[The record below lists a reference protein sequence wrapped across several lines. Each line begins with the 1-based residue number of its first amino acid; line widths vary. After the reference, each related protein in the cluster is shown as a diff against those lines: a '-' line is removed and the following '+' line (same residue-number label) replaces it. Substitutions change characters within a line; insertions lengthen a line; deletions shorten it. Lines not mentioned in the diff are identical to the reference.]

1 MKTFILKAVE
11 RLRNYSQKLD
21 AKAIL
26 FEKSWEVF
34 NETGDKELMIFR
46 TNSELLISRNGIVQ
60 KGKWELLDIAN
71 LLIDVDNKSYLLNAA
86 YIEEKFLALKLDGTQ
101 QFMVMIETDMKN
113 RFSMNSIN
121 AIEQYLEDR
130 YKRIEAEKAEQKRLE
145 EQKRKQLEAAI
156 AEQRRREAIRQS
168 EIERELVMK
177 ERSEAQR
184 RREQAQMEVQKA
196 EEEREYQEKARERY
210 EGYRKEWL
218 RKGAVKDYILQK
230 FGRIFIFIF
239 CIVSPI
245 VFVILSLFTPLLN
258 DIYSGNNIESLS
270 VLIFIPVYF
279 IFYFIG
285 EDEYDQAM
293 QNYEDYKEYK
303 KNGEYD

>member
-11 RLRNYSQKLD
+11 RLKNYSQKLD

-34 NETGDKELMIFR
+34 NETGDKELLIFR

-86 YIEEKFLALKLDGTQ
+86 YIEEKFLALKLDGTN

-121 AIEQYLEDR
+121 AVEQYLEDR
-130 YKRIEAEKAEQKRLE
+130 YKRIEEGRAEERRL
-145 EQKRKQLEAAI
+145 
-156 AEQRRREAIRQS
+156 EAIRQS
-168 EIERELVMK
+168 QIEKELVMK

-184 RREQAQMEVQKA
+184 KRELDRIAYQKA
-196 EEEREYQEKARERY
+196 KEEEAEARAKRKEEAERAKEEEADAKAYAKAVAERRKW
-210 EGYRKEWL
+210 ESDPERLIEAKAKYRKHIFYLIIASIFTIIALAVPFVAILWL
-218 RKGAVKDYILQK
+218 NDKNPELEARLMLGGFLVFGIFLYILTK
-230 FGRIFIFIF
+230 VR
-239 CIVSPI
+239 
-245 VFVILSLFTPLLN
+245 
-258 DIYSGNNIESLS
+258 ESLIDS
-270 VLIFIPVYF
+270 
-279 IFYFIG
+279 
-285 EDEYDQAM
+285 
-293 QNYEDYKEYK
+293 K
-303 KNGEYD
+303 KNLANVKKRFNSKL